1 MADQEMRFHMN
12 VKNKKPI
19 YALISCMCVML
30 MLGII
35 YLWSIFREPVVQYFG
50 WTQKGASSVFSIMLP
65 MNVFGIIAGGFLN
78 DKKGMRFVLRL
89 GILFAVG
96 GMLLTSFVTPAAPGL
111 IYATYAGM
119 VGFGAGLINNT
130 CLSCVQKWWF
140 DRKGLAVG
148 LTNCAYALSSV
159 VFAPLI
165 NWMLKSDLNVP
176 GTFRVLAALLLFLFL
191 AAGKNI
197 CQPPE
202 GWIRPVEIKTAKTN
216 VLGRQFKPDEV
227 LRSPKYY
234 LLVIC
239 IVCLTSGYLMLNPM
253 FKSYAIAKGMTEAMA
268 VSCVMISGIGS
279 ASGRLLV
286 AWITDKLSSLKIMLA
301 IYALLFFCMGLL
313 FVSDGWGYAAC
324 IAGISFCYGA
334 SSSLTSIMN
343 VESFGSKYLSSNY
356 GLMTIAVLVS
366 GIVSPSLGTALSPDG
381 LPSTAT
387 LVVPMSMAIA
397 GALCTIALAAVNRRN
412 R

>member
-1 MADQEMRFHMN
+1 M
-12 VKNKKPI
+12 
-19 YALISCMCVML
+19 CMML

-35 YLWSIFREPVVQYFG
+35 YLWSIFREPVVQYFS

-78 DKKGMRFVLRL
+78 DKKGMRFVLTL
-89 GILFAVG
+89 GALLAVC
-96 GMLLTSFVTPAAPGL
+96 GMLLTSFVTASAPWA
-111 IYATYAGM
+111 IYVTYAGM
-119 VGFGAGLINNT
+119 VGLGAGLINNT

-165 NWMLKSDLNVP
+165 NWMLKTELSVP
-176 GTFRVLAALLLFLFL
+176 GTFRVLAALLLLLFL
-191 AAGKNI
+191 AAGRNI

-202 GWIRPVEIKTAKTN
+202 GWIQPTAATAAKKN
-216 VLGRQFKPDEV
+216 VTGRQYRPDEV
-227 LRSPKYY
+227 IRSPKYY
-234 LLVIC
+234 LLVCC

-253 FKSYAIAKGMTEAMA
+253 FKSYAIAKGLTETMA

-286 AWITDKLSSLKIMLA
+286 AWITDRLSSLKIMLA
-301 IYALLFFCMGLL
+301 IYALLFVCMGLL
-313 FVSDGWGYAAC
+313 FVAGGWGYAAC

-356 GLMTIAVLVS
+356 GLMAVAVLIS
-366 GIVSPSLGTALSPDG
+366 GIVSPSLSTLLSPDG
-381 LPSTAT
+381 IPSTAT
-387 LVVPMSMAIA
+387 LAVPMAMALA
-397 GALCTIALAAVNRRN
+397 GALCTLAITAVNRRD